1 MEYEELLEDVV
12 DPEDEL
18 LDEESVESVVLEELD
33 SVPLVDPEEDIV
45 VE

>member
-33 SVPLVDPEEDIV
+33 
-45 VE
+45 